1 MRSLELELEGFT
13 SFRSRQTLDF
23 SNLDLFAITGPTG
36 AGKTSLLDAITFSL
50 YGHVARFGK
59 DATAREL
66 VSQGKENLKV
76 SFRFSVRGVEY
87 RVTRTWR
94 KRGKTD
100 ESKVLLEALQNDTWE
115 KLETKETSVT
125 KRVKEILGMDFE
137 TFTRVILLPQ
147 GKFDEFI
154 KGRKDKRREI
164 LRDLAGFEI
173 FERMRKQAYSQ
184 ADVLKNR
191 CQSLEEQLGN
201 LALPTSAEIAEKEQE
216 LATIEQQLPL
226 LNQEVLK
233 AQKALDEAQ
242 ELFKNITRLAQLQN
256 DFNQLNAKGVEI
268 ENLKLRWQQAQAA
281 GQIKGQYALV
291 QDARDRQ
298 IQTKTAALSA
308 QQRFTQA
315 KQELEKQKAKLD
327 EFTTKKQEIE
337 PYIKAREA
345 AFNAAKNYELQRQQH
360 QTELERANKNQIQ
373 RQNNLTSAAQALNDV
388 KNKLQAATKQAEDAE
403 QALIQYSSGGTRL
416 QHLQQVS
423 SLLGTWKVVQEQT
436 IKSRKKLEQTTSEKQ
451 KYEKIYQDVIVKLEQ
466 ARLALQ
472 ERNKLLQEAE
482 EANKKAIQSNHAVA
496 LRQILHDGDNC
507 PVCNSTYQEAEL
519 LALPEVFLADTT
531 ELLQHKYTAE
541 QAQTSAENA
550 VTKAETTLE
559 NLKQQELGCSQDLAA
574 NDANLTNLKQQ
585 ISAVLQTDSW
595 EADALNQELKIL
607 QENDTKYHQA
617 LAKQKDAV
625 ALVLQTKQALESTIN
640 THDIASA
647 EYQAA
652 TQEAERW
659 QQLLQEIE
667 VKLNEITGGKSYA
680 ELHTALEQEKQ
691 ALHQQLQQIT
701 ESYQLADKK
710 LIQCETE
717 NKEASNN
724 AEAAL
729 IQKEQLQT
737 TWDAALFSAGFDEE
751 SFIKAQAESAQQ
763 ASWQRAITDYNN
775 AKVKLETQVEEV
787 KLQVGDR
794 TTDES
799 TINSRHD
806 AKNAV
811 SQQFQQAQD
820 QRANLKAWI
829 HETKSKQQQAEKL
842 EADLSKV
849 KEQAQT
855 YSTLARNLKSDEFQA
870 YILEHLETDLVTRAT
885 DTLREL
891 TDSRYALKLQDGDYW
906 VEDNWNGGESRRVQ
920 TLSGGE
926 TFATSLSMALALSEK
941 LSMGAE
947 LGSLF
952 LDEGFGTLD
961 GDTLE
966 SVTQILESLRQQDKL
981 IGIITH
987 VKALGERLPTQVK
1000 VRKSPEGSKIE
1011 VEAF

>member
-13 SFRSRQTLDF
+13 SFRSRQNLDF
-23 SNLDLFAITGPTG
+23 SHLDLFAITGPTG
-36 AGKTSLLDAITFSL
+36 AGKTSLLDAITFAL

-100 ESKVLLEALQNDTWE
+100 ESKALLEALQNDTWE
-115 KLETKETSVT
+115 KLETKDKSVT
-125 KRVKEILGMDFE
+125 KRVEQLLGMDFD

-191 CQSLEEQLGN
+191 FQSLEEQLGN
-201 LALPTSAEIAEKEQE
+201 LALPTFDEMAAKEQE
-216 LATIEQQLPL
+216 LATIEQQLPI
-226 LNQEVLK
+226 LNQEVVK
-233 AQKALDEAQ
+233 AQKALDEAE
-242 ELFKNITRLAQLQN
+242 ELFKHITRLAKLQY
-256 DFNQLNAKGVEI
+256 DLNQLNAKGVEI
-268 ENLKLRWQQAQAA
+268 DNFKVSLQQAQAA
-281 GQIKGQYALV
+281 DQIKGQYALV
-291 QDARDRQ
+291 QDSIHRE
-298 IQTKTAALSA
+298 IQTQTAALSA
-308 QQRFTQA
+308 QQRLTQA
-315 KQELEKQKAKLD
+315 KQNLEKQKAKLD
-327 EFTTKKQEIE
+327 EFITKQQEIE
-337 PYIKAREA
+337 AQFKAREVSL
-345 AFNAAKNYELQRQQH
+345 NAAKNYELQRQQH
-360 QTELERANKNQIQ
+360 QTELERVNKNQTQ

-388 KNKLQAATKQAEDAE
+388 QNNLQAATKQVEDAE
-403 QALIQYSSGGTRL
+403 KALIQYSVGGTRL
-416 QHLQQVS
+416 QQLQQVS

-436 IKSRKKLEQTTSEKQ
+436 VKSRNKLEQITSEKQ
-451 KYEKIYQDVIVKLEQ
+451 KYEKIYQDAIVKLEQ

-472 ERNKLLQEAE
+472 ERNKFLQEAE
-482 EANKKAIQSNHAVA
+482 ETNKKAIQGNHAAA

-519 LALPEVFLADTT
+519 LALPEVALVDTT
-531 ELLQHKYTAE
+531 ELLQHKTTAE
-541 QAQTSAENA
+541 QAQKAAENA

-559 NLKQQELGCSQDLAA
+559 NLKQQELGCSQDLAV
-574 NDANLTNLKQQ
+574 NDANLTDLKQQ
-585 ISAVLQTDSW
+585 ISAVLYTDSW
-595 EADALNQELKIL
+595 EADAINQELKIL
-607 QENDTKYHQA
+607 QENATKYHQA
-617 LAKQKDAV
+617 LANQKDAK
-625 ALVLQTKQALESTIN
+625 ALVHQTQQTLESTRN
-640 THDIASA
+640 THDIASG

-667 VKLNEITGGKSYA
+667 FKLNQITGGKSYTD
-680 ELHTALEQEKQ
+680 LHATLEKEKQ
-691 ALHQQLQQIT
+691 VLQQQLQQIT
-701 ESYQLADKK
+701 ESYQAGDKRV
-710 LIQCETE
+710 IQCETE

-724 AEAAL
+724 AEAAR

-737 TWDAALFSAGFDEE
+737 TWNAALKDAGFTEE
-751 SFIKAQAESAQQ
+751 NFMKAQAESAQQ
-763 ASWQRAITDYNN
+763 ASWQKEITNYVTE
-775 AKVKLETQVEEV
+775 KVQLETRVEEV
-787 KLQVGDR
+787 KLQVCDR

-799 TINSRHD
+799 TINFRRD
-806 AKNAV
+806 AKNTAY
-811 SQQFQQAQD
+811 QQFQQVQD

-829 HETKSKQQQAEKL
+829 NETKSKQQQAEKL

-885 DTLREL
+885 DALREL

-926 TFATSLSMALALSEK
+926 IFATSLSMALALSEK

-966 SVTQILESLRQQDKL
+966 SVSQILESLRQQDKL